1 MKNYQN
7 KRTAQRL
14 VPSERRRLA
23 EDTALKRGPHVR
35 KLRKMVNSNR
45 EDWKALARKAAHEQD
60 PKKLLSIVE
69 ELNKALE
76 ERENQLRGGV
86 SKRIATKRE
95 GGNELLFVDDEPSI
109 RLTLPPLLQERGF
122 QVQVAANVS
131 EALAAIKA
139 HRFDVLLSDINID
152 RESDGFTVVEA
163 TRKANP
169 DAVTILLT
177 GYPAFES
184 AVRSI
189 RVEVDD
195 YFTKPAD
202 LDAIV
207 STIDRK
213 LLARGIQ
220 RTIPTKKASQTSAAR

>member
-95 GGNELLFVDDEPSI
+95 GGNELLFVDEPSI
-109 RLTLPPLLQERGF
+109 RLTLL
-122 QVQVAANVS
+122 
-131 EALAAIKA
+131 
-139 HRFDVLLSDINID
+139 H
-152 RESDGFTVVEA
+152 
-163 TRKANP
+163 
-169 DAVTILLT
+169 
-177 GYPAFES
+177 
-184 AVRSI
+184 
-189 RVEVDD
+189 
-195 YFTKPAD
+195 
-202 LDAIV
+202 
-207 STIDRK
+207 K
-213 LLARGIQ
+213 LLA
-220 RTIPTKKASQTSAAR
+220 PPN

>member
-1 MKNYQN
+1 
-7 KRTAQRL
+7 
-14 VPSERRRLA
+14 
-23 EDTALKRGPHVR
+23 
-35 KLRKMVNSNR
+35 MVNSNR
-45 EDWKALARKAAHEQD
+45 KDWKALARKAANEQD

-76 ERENQLRGGV
+76 ERENQLCGGV

-109 RLTLPPLLQERGF
+109 RLTLLPIFEERGF
-122 QVQVAANVS
+122 QVQSAANVS
-131 EALAAIKA
+131 EALAAIKSQ
-139 HRFDVLLSDINID
+139 RFDVLLSDINID
-152 RESDGFTVVEA
+152 RESDGFTVVQAMRE
-163 TRKANP
+163 ANP

-177 GYPAFES
+177 AYPAFEI
-184 AVRSI
+184 AVHSI
-189 RVEVDD
+189 REEVDD

-202 LDAIV
+202 VDAIV

-220 RTIPTKKASQTSAAR
+220 RTIPTKKLDFTIKESDMKPKRCCGHPYPISRPAETRRSQDSLFKRKKARSCP

>member
-1 MKNYQN
+1 MKNCQN

-14 VPSERRRLA
+14 VPSERSRLA
-23 EDTALKRGPHVR
+23 ENTALKRDPHVR

-45 EDWKALARKAAHEQD
+45 EDWKALARKAANEQD
-60 PKKLLSIVE
+60 PKKLLAIVE
-69 ELNKALE
+69 ELNKVLE

-109 RLTLPPLLQERGF
+109 RLTLQPLLQERGF
-122 QVQVAANVS
+122 HVQVAANVS
-131 EALAAIKA
+131 EALAAITA

-152 RESDGFTVVEA
+152 RESDGFTVVQAMRE
-163 TRKANP
+163 ANP

-213 LLARGIQ
+213 LLARGIE
-220 RTIPTKKASQTSAAR
+220 RPVPIKKASHTQAG

>member
-1 MKNYQN
+1 M
-7 KRTAQRL
+7 
-14 VPSERRRLA
+14 
-23 EDTALKRGPHVR
+23 
-35 KLRKMVNSNR
+35 
-45 EDWKALARKAAHEQD
+45 
-60 PKKLLSIVE
+60 
-69 ELNKALE
+69 
-76 ERENQLRGGV
+76 
-86 SKRIATKRE
+86 
-95 GGNELLFVDDEPSI
+95 
-109 RLTLPPLLQERGF
+109 
-122 QVQVAANVS
+122 
-131 EALAAIKA
+131 
-139 HRFDVLLSDINID
+139 
-152 RESDGFTVVEA
+152 
-163 TRKANP
+163 RKANP

-220 RTIPTKKASQTSAAR
+220 RITPKEASQTQAAR

>member
-1 MKNYQN
+1 
-7 KRTAQRL
+7 
-14 VPSERRRLA
+14 
-23 EDTALKRGPHVR
+23 
-35 KLRKMVNSNR
+35 MVNSNR

-95 GGNELLFVDDEPSI
+95 GGNELLLVDDEPSI
-109 RLTLPPLLQERGF
+109 RLTLLPIFEERGF

-131 EALAAIKA
+131 EALATIKA
-139 HRFDVLLSDINID
+139 QRFDVLLSDINID
-152 RESDGFTVVEA
+152 RESDGFTVV
-163 TRKANP
+163 ANP

-177 GYPAFES
+177 AYPAFET
-184 AVRSI
+184 AVHSI
-189 RVEVDD
+189 REEVDD

-202 LDAIV
+202 VDAIV

-220 RTIPTKKASQTSAAR
+220 RTIPTKKLDFTIKESDIKPKRCCGHPYPISRPAETRQSHNSLFKRKKARSCP